1 MSAGIMGGVMQQPM
15 RTPGPVGGQPPSQ
28 SPLPGQPAP
37 SPGQQAVGT
46 APTAST
52 SPGTGTG
59 TGTSVVQPATTA
71 QGPRPLPSS
80 GPAAGAQSAA
90 QPPPQQKQNRV
101 TPIAKPAGLDPLIIL
116 QERENRC
123 VIFS

>member
-1 MSAGIMGGVMQQPM
+1 MLAGIMGGVMQQPM
-15 RTPGPVGGQPPSQ
+15 RTPGPVGGQPPTQ

-37 SPGQQAVGT
+37 SPGQQAVGP

-116 QERENRC
+116 QERENR
-123 VIFS
+123 